1 MKKLLM
7 ILGLG
12 LFALGLVACN
22 SDVEAYE
29 AYVTVDINPSVGFV
43 VNEQNVVKTA
53 YALNE
58 DGEMLL
64 LQIHLEEKNFEDAI
78 EEVIDESMDLGFI
91 DVDAESTTI
100 EIDAVGETEKITERV
115 RTMVQERISEKMSE
129 RALTANVRTRT
140 YSQAEQ
146 DEAGNKG
153 LSPAQYRLMKQ
164 TMELDPDLTEE
175 EAIDA
180 DAKGLIARM
189 RNNPEAKGIAR
200 SIMEEFLTA
209 KKAIH
214 DEYIP
219 LIQDLVEQI
228 ATATANTEDT
238 SALEAELQALKDEMH
253 AELMAVVQTKI
264 TESTALKVQ
273 LQAQHQ
279 VRIEEHQAR
288 VEQYRQGL
296 QNQNNTS
303 KTSSN
308 GTGSKTGTQN

>member
-7 ILGLG
+7 VFGLG
-12 LFALGLVACN
+12 LFALGLTACAN
-22 SDVEAYE
+22 AEAYE

-64 LQIHLEEKNFEDAI
+64 LQLQLEEKNFEDAV
-78 EEVIDESMDLGFI
+78 EEIIDESMDLGFI

-115 RTMVQERISEKMSE
+115 RTMVQERIAEKMSE
-129 RALTANVRTRT
+129 RALSANVRTRT

-153 LSPAQYRLMKQ
+153 VSPVQYRLMKQ
-164 TMELDPDLTEE
+164 AMELDPDLTEE
-175 EAIDA
+175 EALNV

-189 RNNPEAKGIAR
+189 RNNPEARGIAR
-200 SIMEEFLTA
+200 EIMEEFLAA

-219 LIQDLVEQI
+219 QIKALEDQI
-228 ATATANTEDT
+228 AAATANTEDT

-264 TESTALKVQ
+264 TESAALRVQ
-273 LQAQHQ
+273 LQTQHQ
-279 VRIEEHQAR
+279 ARIAEHQAR
-288 VEQYRQGL
+288 VEQYRQGIQE
-296 QNQNNTS
+296 QN
-303 KTSSN
+303 KTTNAS
-308 GTGSKTGTQN
+308 GTGTGKQN